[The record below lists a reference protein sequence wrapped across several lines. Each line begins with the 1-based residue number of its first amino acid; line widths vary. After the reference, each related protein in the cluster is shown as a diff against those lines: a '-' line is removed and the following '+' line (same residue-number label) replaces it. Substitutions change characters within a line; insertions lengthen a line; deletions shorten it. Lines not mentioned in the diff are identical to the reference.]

1 MERFNFKE
9 LELKQEGSWLQRTI
23 RSNHFQKTII
33 YSLIGVLVGYALF
46 YFGQDAA
53 VKSLWSKEA
62 TQNVLVG
69 LGIGLFITNS
79 PCARGRC

>member
-9 LELKQEGSWLQRTI
+9 LDLKQEGSWLQRTI

-33 YSLIGVLVGYALF
+33 YCVIGAVIGYALF
-46 YFGQDAA
+46 YFGQNAA
-53 VKSLWSKEA
+53 VKSLWNKEA

-69 LGIGLFITNS
+69 LGIGLFLTNS

>member
-9 LELKQEGSWLQRTI
+9 LELKQEGNWLQRTI

-33 YSLIGVLVGYALF
+33 YSLIGAVIGYALF

-53 VKSLWSKEA
+53 VKSFWSKEA
-62 TQNVLVG
+62 TQNVLLG